1 MEKERNKKKNQK
13 TKNVFNPK
21 IISSTW
27 EKEGIEVSNIN
38 NKFNDKKLYI

>member
-13 TKNVFNPK
+13 NKNAFNPK

-38 NKFNDKKLYI
+38 IKFNDKKLYI